1 MKYKSDQQSRLTNKD
16 SRVVVIAIV
25 SAMLGD
31 ILLGL
36 FAEKL
41 GSPYTE
47 IVMVSYMILI
57 VVAALAWLLSREKG
71 I

>member
-1 MKYKSDQQSRLTNKD
+1 MKYKSYQQCRLTKKNCK
-16 SRVVVIAIV
+16 VMVIAIV
-25 SAMLGD
+25 CAILGD

-36 FAEKL
+36 FVEKL